1 VIAANGIIENRH
13 LDVKYKANR
22 QMKGFAVVELFTS
35 EGCSS
40 CPPADD
46 LVAKIQKENNDQPV
60 YILAFHVDY
69 WNNLG
74 WKDSFS
80 SSAFSKRQNQ
90 YADWL
95 NLRSVYTP
103 QVIVNGRK
111 EFVGSDEGSLRN
123 AINAGLQNVS
133 PAQVTLNDVQIT
145 QQGVNLK
152 YQTVGVATHSSLIL
166 AVIQESATTEVKR
179 GENGG
184 RTLSHVQIVRS
195 LQAVDFDQRN
205 GGTAHIDLPG
215 RLNLK
220 NSELIAFLQ
229 NNSTGEIMAATKVS
243 LGSIL
248 SNKIN

>member
-13 LDVKYKANR
+13 LDVKYKANH

-103 QVIVNGRK
+103 QVIVNGR
-111 EFVGSDEGSLRN
+111 
-123 AINAGLQNVS
+123 
-133 PAQVTLNDVQIT
+133 
-145 QQGVNLK
+145 
-152 YQTVGVATHSSLIL
+152 
-166 AVIQESATTEVKR
+166 
-179 GENGG
+179 
-184 RTLSHVQIVRS
+184 
-195 LQAVDFDQRN
+195 
-205 GGTAHIDLPG
+205 
-215 RLNLK
+215 
-220 NSELIAFLQ
+220 
-229 NNSTGEIMAATKVS
+229 
-243 LGSIL
+243 
-248 SNKIN
+248 